1 MKLGFNTSTSSNR
14 GISASSLFQQN
25 LILEI
30 QTPCRGFTEITE
42 QVNHW
47 IDSLK
52 IDNGLLTAFICHTSA
67 SLLIQENADIT
78 VQYDLLDQLDVL
90 GPVASHYRHSNE
102 GADDMPAHIK
112 SMLTQTSL
120 TIPVQDGKTVLGTW
134 QGIFVIEHRS
144 QAHTRKVALHFLGE
158 QTLDQDS

>member
-1 MKLGFNTSTSSNR
+1 MKLGFN
-14 GISASSLFQQN
+14 ASSSTNREDSGTALLQQN
-25 LILEI
+25 HMLEI
-30 QTPCRGFTEITE
+30 KTPCRGFTEITE

-47 IDSLK
+47 IDSLE
-52 IDNGLLTAFICHTSA
+52 ITNGLLTAFICHTSA

-78 VQYDLLDQLDVL
+78 VQYDLLDQLDL
-90 GPVASHYRHSNE
+90 LAPVADHYRHSNE

-134 QGIFVIEHRS
+134 QGIFVLEHRS
-144 QAHTRKVALHFLGE
+144 QAHVRKVALHILGE
-158 QTLDQDS
+158 QAVT